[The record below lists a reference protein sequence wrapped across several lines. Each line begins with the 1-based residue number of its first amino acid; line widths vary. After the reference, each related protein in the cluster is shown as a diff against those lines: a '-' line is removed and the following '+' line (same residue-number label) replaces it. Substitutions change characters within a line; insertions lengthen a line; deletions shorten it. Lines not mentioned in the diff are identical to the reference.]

1 MKIRK
6 INKIIS
12 IILIVITLLTHSSCA
27 HKSGHHGRDRISTN
41 TENVSNQERLSD
53 RTERRIGGHT
63 KVEMRKENGVYLVPI
78 TVNDL
83 NLDFIFD
90 TGASSISISAAE
102 ATVMIRQ
109 GKITEDDI
117 VGQAQYSDANGYV
130 SVGTVIL
137 LRTVKIGDII
147 LKNVEASVVDNIQA
161 PLLLGQSALAKFG
174 KVTINYNDNTIEF
187 N

>member
-1 MKIRK
+1 
-6 INKIIS
+6 
-12 IILIVITLLTHSSCA
+12 
-27 HKSGHHGRDRISTN
+27 
-41 TENVSNQERLSD
+41 
-53 RTERRIGGHT
+53 
-63 KVEMRKENGVYLVPI
+63 
-78 TVNDL
+78 
-83 NLDFIFD
+83 
-90 TGASSISISAAE
+90 
-102 ATVMIRQ
+102 MIRQ

-117 VGQAQYSDANGYV
+117 VGQARYSDANGYV

>member
-12 IILIVITLLTHSSCA
+12 IILIVITLLIHSSCA